1 MIDFDPNTADPIEYL
16 CNAGKAI
23 YFLFCLDH
31 NDYYEDGGMPNIS
44 DVRVEIQNSVYRFE
58 MELKSCLQN
67 IVNNKYFNVF
77 LADNAKFLITD
88 ELDTGKGEPF
98 FRSLFC
104 SEDERVCALNFAL
117 WLSSECIMPEP
128 DDEDSGEEVSE
139 DNNLP
144 ENLISIADKM

>member
-1 MIDFDPNTADPIEYL
+1 MLDFDPDITDPVDYI

-23 YFLFCLDH
+23 YFLFCLDVD
-31 NDYYEDGGMPNIS
+31 DYYDGGIMPNIS

-58 MELKSCLQN
+58 MELRSSLRQ
-67 IVNNKYFNVF
+67 IVNNEYFNVF
-77 LADNAKFLITD
+77 LADNAKYLITS
-88 ELDTGKGEPF
+88 ELDGDRGEGY

-104 SEDERVCALNFAL
+104 SEEEKICALNFIL
-117 WLSSECIMPEP
+117 WLSSECIMPEF

-139 DNNLP
+139 NDVIP